1 MKLRCT
7 HEAEIRELLQ
17 RGHWPEASPATLRA
31 HAQSCRKCGDLVLL
45 TVSFRG
51 ARASASMQAQLPPP
65 NVLWWRA
72 QLLRRNAQIARINRP
87 ILGAHI
93 FALAIL
99 FLIAGVVALSHLKQ
113 SADWLA
119 VLLRTPAFHFDLQWN
134 NAQLGYLVP
143 GVVLIALLGGVAA
156 YLASDKQ

>member
-1 MKLRCT
+1 MKFRCQ
-7 HEAEIRELLQ
+7 HEAEIRELLR
-17 RGHWPEASPATLRA
+17 RGHWPNASPAELRA
-31 HAQSCRKCGDLVLL
+31 HAESCGRCSDLVLL

-51 ARASASMQAQLPPP
+51 ARAAASREAQLPPP
-65 NVLWWRA
+65 GVLWWRA

-93 FALAIL
+93 FALAVL
-99 FLIAGVVALSHLKQ
+99 FLIAAAVALSHLRE
-113 SADWLA
+113 SANWLA
-119 VLLRTPAFHFDLQWN
+119 ELLRTPAFHFDLQWN

-143 GVVLIALLGGVAA
+143 GVMLIALLGGVAA